1 MRTREGRNID
11 VEVLLRWIA
20 EARSLPPNRDA
31 GESATNISVSFW
43 RELRLMKTVR
53 SVVLRVSEAMEGVR
67 SEDVGSG
74 FIIGIYNARDVV
86 IRAGN
91 CPSLRL
97 MSYP

>member
-53 SVVLRVSEAMEGVR
+53 SVVLRVSEAMEGLDPR
-67 SEDVGSG
+67 MSD
-74 FIIGIYNARDVV
+74 
-86 IRAGN
+86 RA
-91 CPSLRL
+91 SSSASITRVTW
-97 MSYP
+97 